1 MSILK
6 IRNMKKVVLS
16 LVLMIAAVTVSA
28 QQIAVVSSSGAT
40 TMCQTLGDA
49 ISKASSNSV
58 IYLPAGGFQI
68 SDDVKISKKL
78 TIVGV
83 THKANSDNV
92 EGNTIISGNLNF
104 VGGSDNSAVMG
115 CYISGNV
122 NIGHD
127 DSEITGILIKYC
139 NLNSVQVKRKGNE
152 STSLVSGTKVNQCYV
167 RSGSYFGFSSI
178 SFTNNVVGNAYVE
191 YIKGGK
197 IANNIFCNDG
207 YALLQV
213 YSVSITDNY
222 FHSSPHT
229 GGDGLTTS
237 GNMCYGFNWGDNPI
251 NAGLSNRSEW
261 NQVFQEPLG
270 CTPASN
276 FHFKEKY
283 AEYEGKVGIY
293 GGTGFSEGCMP
304 PVPYVS
310 VKEIDEQTDAAG
322 NLKVTLRVKA
332 ANN

>member
-28 QQIAVVSSSGAT
+28 QQIAVVSSNGAT

-122 NIGHD
+122 YIGND
-127 DSEITGILIKYC
+127 GNAVNGILVKYC
-139 NLNSVQVKRKGNE
+139 NLGSMQVKNNQC
-152 STSLVSGTKVNQCYV
+152 SNTKVNQCYV
-167 RSGSYFGFSSI
+167 RSHSNFGNSGANV
-178 SFTNNVVGNAYVE
+178 TNNVMHSLKGL
-191 YIKGGK
+191 KGGD
-197 IANNIFCNDG
+197 ISYNVFLSSLDYCTIFASD
-207 YALLQV
+207 A
-213 YSVSITDNY
+213 SVKSNVFFY
-222 FHSSPHT
+222 T
-229 GGDGLTTS
+229 G
-237 GNMCYGFNWGDNPI
+237 N
-251 NAGLSNRSEW
+251 SNRS
-261 NQVFQEPLG
+261 FFLG
-270 CTPASN
+270 DNLTSTSNLFPKGYYCGDDPITVEVEDFGSLFEKNNGITPASN
-276 FHFKEKY
+276 YHFKEDY
-283 AEYEGKVGIY
+283 SQYESKAGLY
-293 GGTGFSEGCMP
+293 SGGTGFSEGCMP

-332 ANN
+332 GNN

>member
-1 MSILK
+1 MSKLK

-16 LVLMIAAVTVSA
+16 IVLMIAAVTVSA

-122 NIGHD
+122 NIGND
-127 DSEITGILIKYC
+127 DNAVNGILIKYC
-139 NLNSVQVKRKGNE
+139 NLGSVQVSNNQC
-152 STSLVSGTKVNQCYV
+152 SNTKVNQNYI
-167 RSGSYFGFSSI
+167 RGGSNFNGASAI
-178 SFTNNVVGNAYVE
+178 
-191 YIKGGK
+191 IQ
-197 IANNIFCNDG
+197 NNI
-207 YALLQV
+207 LH
-213 YSVSITDNY
+213 SVLMI
-222 FHSSPHT
+222 T
-229 GGDGLTTS
+229 GGDISYNVFTSRYYYVGTLYALFYVYDATVSNNVFLESSGIHSGSNCQTSQNLTNKTA
-237 GNMCYGFNWGDNPI
+237 WGDDGI
-251 NAGLSNRSEW
+251 NLGLANW
-261 NQVFQEPLG
+261 DGVFKNNSG
-270 CTPASN
+270 VTPVSDYT
-276 FHFKEKY
+276 FVGDY
-283 AEYEGKVGIY
+283 AEYNSKAGIHS
-293 GGTGFSEGCMP
+293 GGTGFNPDCLP

>member
-1 MSILK
+1 
-6 IRNMKKVVLS
+6 MKKVVLS

-49 ISKASSNSV
+49 ISKATSSSV

-139 NLNSVQVKRKGNE
+139 NINSVQVKKMPDVL
-152 STSLVSGTKVNQCYV
+152 SSLVSGTKVNQCYV
-167 RSGSYFGFSSI
+167 RGKSNFGFSTI
-178 SFTNNVVGNAYVE
+178 SFTNNVCGYLE

-197 IANNIFCNDG
+197 IANNIFCYDTT
-207 YALLQV
+207 ALYCV
-213 YSVSITDNY
+213 SNVSITDNY
-222 FHSSPHT
+222 FYRDVHYN
-229 GGDGLTTS
+229 GEGLTTS
-237 GNMCYGFNWGDNPI
+237 GNMCWNFNWGDNPI
-251 NAGLSNRSEW
+251 NAGLSKYAEW
-261 NQVFQEPLG
+261 DQVFEKPLG
-270 CTPASN
+270 ITPASN

>member
-1 MSILK
+1 MSKLK

-68 SDDVKISKKL
+68 TDDVKISKKL

-122 NIGHD
+122 NIGYD
-127 DSEITGILIKYC
+127 ESEISGILIKYC
-139 NLNSVQVKRKGNE
+139 NLNAVSVKGPNVTNTKILQNYIRDTPVFNYC
-152 STSLVSGTKVNQCYV
+152 SVVINNNIINSGVRYITGGEISYNIFVDYDHYHGYVLSFVNDATINKNVFLYWTGH
-167 RSGSYFGFSSI
+167 RG
-178 SFTNNVVGNAYVE
+178 NNVQA
-191 YIKGGK
+191 
-197 IANNIFCNDG
+197 
-207 YALLQV
+207 
-213 YSVSITDNY
+213 
-222 FHSSPHT
+222 
-229 GGDGLTTS
+229 S
-237 GNMCYGFNWGDNPI
+237 GNLFKNNNWGDDSI
-251 NAGLSNRSEW
+251 NLGLDYDDDLST
-261 NQVFQEPLG
+261 VFKKPLG
-270 CTPASN
+270 CTPASKYE
-276 FHFKEKY
+276 FIDKY
-283 AEYEGKVGIY
+283 AVYNDQVGLY
-293 GGTGFSEGCMP
+293 AGGSKFSEDCLP

-310 VKEIDEQTDAAG
+310 VKDIDEQTDAAG

-332 ANN
+332 VSE